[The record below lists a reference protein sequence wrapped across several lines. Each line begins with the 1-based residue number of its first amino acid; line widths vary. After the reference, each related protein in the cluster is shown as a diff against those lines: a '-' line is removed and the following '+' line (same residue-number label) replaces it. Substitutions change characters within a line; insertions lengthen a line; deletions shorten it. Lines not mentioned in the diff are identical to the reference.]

1 MGEVMFGKQRW
12 RCILV
17 VENAHP
23 TILNCLI
30 HIKLQFDNDS
40 FLCNYSGNFIFLILS
55 KVDTFSLLIQFLSL
69 HFTNIDPHDRS
80 VGVEVQ
86 TYLEAWLGSGLLS
99 TALTCNFQV
108 MIKGM

>member
-1 MGEVMFGKQRW
+1 MFGKQRW

-30 HIKLQFDNDS
+30 HIKLQFDNDN
-40 FLCNYSGNFIFLILS
+40 FLCNYSGNFTFLILS
-55 KVDTFSLLIQFLSL
+55 KVDTFSLLILFLSL
-69 HFTNIDPHDRS
+69 RFRNIDSHDRS
-80 VGVEVQ
+80 IEFEVQ
-86 TYLEAWLGSGLLS
+86 TYLEAWLGARILS